1 MGGISRLQIFFLFSG
16 KLGVGIPKEVKRGE
30 EAFLLLIKAWRC
42 LSQTS
47 ARINTAPGEE
57 SICPCLNT
65 APFHFTTTEIISLW
79 VFEFF
84 CAVVHASFWKQIV
97 DPHNYNNK
105 ARVNWHTSFFWTIN
119 VHFPTVILSLAGKT
133 KCLYT
138 VSYPALNVTKE
149 TFLM

>member
-1 MGGISRLQIFFLFSG
+1 MWNRLGGGNGGNQQTADFFLFSG
-16 KLGVGIPKEVKRGE
+16 KLGVGIPQEVKRGE

-47 ARINTAPGEE
+47 AKINTAPGEE

-65 APFHFTTTEIISLW
+65 APFHFTTTEIISLR

-105 ARVNWHTSFFWTIN
+105 AWVNWHATIN
-119 VHFPTVILSLAGKT
+119 VHFPTVILSLAGKSVHT
-133 KCLYT
+133 LCPTQL
-138 VSYPALNVTKE
+138 
-149 TFLM
+149 